1 MTNLKTT
8 LDRKRLSA
16 ESIAEK
22 QDFRGVLE
30 SYTETT
36 KISTK
41 LKWMYGGIIGTAVI
55 SGLFVAFGVNIST
68 AEPKNTPENNQ
79 IVQRPVDHFVKNS
92 NDILALSN
100 PTESR
105 PSNKIEESH
114 ESLDKPVSSGD
125 NFDSETYESKE
136 NAVVE
141 IAPIAEIEIRM
152 ESEGNSL
159 LPRFQNYYTGEVPLD
174 VICGNEGIR
183 SGSNLAV
190 VAYTISYF
198 SGSKEIQKRIKGN
211 AIPFDV
217 CEDLGLYNLGEVV
230 RVTGIVAEDRF
241 SGAQSTLPS
250 MHITPIDS
258 GRK

>member
-8 LDRKRLSA
+8 LDRKRMSA

-41 LKWMYGGIIGTAVI
+41 LKWMYGGIVGTAVI
-55 SGLFVAFGVNIST
+55 SGLFVAFGVNLST
-68 AEPKNTPENNQ
+68 AEPRNTPENNQ
-79 IVQRPVDHFVKNS
+79 IVQRPIDHFVKS
-92 NDILALSN
+92 SKDILALSN
-100 PTESR
+100 PTESQS
-105 PSNKIEESH
+105 SNKIKKDHKTLDESAL
-114 ESLDKPVSSGD
+114 SAD
-125 NFDSETYESKE
+125 NFDVETQNSEED
-136 NAVVE
+136 VMVE
-141 IAPIAEIEIRM
+141 MSPIAEVESKM
-152 ESEGNSL
+152 ESESNSL

-183 SGSNLAV
+183 SGSNLAI